1 MKVHGADVLVG
12 PLPVESRIK
21 GEVHM
26 ATQAVE
32 VPSKRLSLR
41 QRLDV
46 GNGLTP
52 YYLVLPTVLVTVAGM
67 FFPILISLWLSFF
80 DRLPGPSTEFIGLSN
95 YIQLIASSEFR
106 SSLSTTLIFTLI
118 AVTLET
124 LFGLGIALLL
134 NDTFPG
140 RGLVRAAVLV
150 PWAFPALLSAQMWS
164 LMYNDRTGIISY
176 FLQQMHILAPGST
189 LLQTNSGIMTAAIIA
204 DVWKTTPF
212 MALLLL
218 AGLQVIPPELY
229 EASTVDGATGF
240 QQFWTITLPMLNGPL
255 TVALLF
261 RTLASLGVFELFY
274 ILGGNQVQSMASY
287 SYNYMF
293 TRSTFDFPPG
303 VAAAVVLFVIVI
315 VQITYRFSAM
325 MIVLKGYV
333 KLTSPPPS
341 DQREAKQVQK
351 RKEF

>member
-1 MKVHGADVLVG
+1 
-12 PLPVESRIK
+12 
-21 GEVHM
+21 M
-26 ATQAVE
+26 ATQAVV
-32 VPSKRLSLR
+32 VPSKRPSLR
-41 QRLDV
+41 ERLDV
-46 GNGLTP
+46 GDGLTP
-52 YYLVLPTVLVTVAGM
+52 YYLVLPTVFVTLAGV
-67 FFPILISLWLSFF
+67 FLPILISLWFSFL
-80 DRLPGPSTEFIGLSN
+80 DRPPGHGAEFIGLSN
-95 YIQLIASSEFR
+95 YIQLIASGEFR

-124 LFGLGIALLL
+124 IFGLGIALLL
-134 NDTFPG
+134 NDMFPG
-140 RGLVRAAVLV
+140 RGLVRAAILV
-150 PWAFPALLSAQMWS
+150 PWAFPTILAAQMWS

-176 FLQQMHILAPGST
+176 FLQQMHILAPGAT
-189 LLQTNSGIMTAAIIA
+189 LLQTNSGIMTAAIIV
-204 DVWKTTPF
+204 DVWKYTPF

-218 AGLQVIPPELY
+218 AGLQVIPHELY
-229 EASTVDGATGF
+229 EAANVDGATRF

-303 VAAAVVLFVIVI
+303 VAAAVILFVVVI
-315 VQITYRFSAM
+315 FQITYRFSAM
-325 MIVLKGYV
+325 IIVLKGYV
-333 KLTSPPPS
+333 KLTSAPKL

-351 RKEF
+351 RNGTFGPGG

>member
-1 MKVHGADVLVG
+1 
-12 PLPVESRIK
+12 
-21 GEVHM
+21 M
-26 ATQAVE
+26 AAQAVE
-32 VPSKRLSLR
+32 ISSRRPSLR
-41 QRLDV
+41 ERLDL

-52 YYLVLPTVLVTVAGM
+52 YFLVLPTVFVTLTGL
-67 FFPILISLWLSFF
+67 FLPILYSLWLSFL
-80 DRLPGPSTEFIGLSN
+80 DRPPGPNAEFIGLSN
-95 YIQLIASSEFR
+95 YTQLITNSGFR

-124 LFGLGIALLL
+124 IFGLLIALLL
-134 NDTFPG
+134 NETFPG
-140 RGLVRAAVLV
+140 RGLVRAAIVV
-150 PWAFPALLSAQMWS
+150 PLAFPLLLTAQLWF

-176 FLQQMHILAPGST
+176 FLQKMHILAPGAT
-189 LLQTNSGIMTAAIIA
+189 LLQTNSGIITAAIIA
-204 DVWKTTPF
+204 DVWKNTPF

-218 AGLQVIPPELY
+218 AGLQVIPSELY
-229 EASTVDGATGF
+229 EASKIDGATRF

-261 RTLASLGVFELFY
+261 RTLAALGVFELFY

-287 SYNYMF
+287 SHNYMF

-333 KLTSPPPS
+333 KLTSPPQS
-341 DQREAKQVQK
+341 DQREANQVQK

>member
-1 MKVHGADVLVG
+1 
-12 PLPVESRIK
+12 
-21 GEVHM
+21 M

-32 VPSKRLSLR
+32 VPSKRPGLR
-41 QRLDV
+41 ERLDL

-52 YYLVLPTVLVTVAGM
+52 YYLVLPTVLVTLAGV
-67 FFPILISLWLSFF
+67 FFPILNSLWLSFLN
-80 DRLPGPSTEFIGLSN
+80 RPPGPGAEFIGLSN
-95 YIQLIASSEFR
+95 YVQLVASSEFR
-106 SSLSTTLIFTLI
+106 SSISTTLIFTLI

-124 LFGLGIALLL
+124 IFGLGIAFLL

-140 RGLVRAAVLV
+140 RGLVRAAILV
-150 PWAFPALLSAQMWS
+150 PWAFPTVIFAQMWS
-164 LMYNDRTGIISY
+164 MMYNDRTGIISY
-176 FLQQMHILAPGST
+176 FLQQMHILAPGAT

-204 DVWKTTPF
+204 DVWKNTPF

-218 AGLQVIPPELY
+218 AGLQVIPTEMY
-229 EASTVDGATGF
+229 EAANVDGATRF

-261 RTLASLGVFELFY
+261 RTVTSLGVFDLFY

-303 VAAAVVLFVIVI
+303 VAAAIILFVV
-315 VQITYRFSAM
+315 VVFQITYRFSAM
-325 MIVLKGYV
+325 IIVLKGYV
-333 KLTSPPPS
+333 KLTSPPKS
-341 DQREAKQVQK
+341 DQRKAKQVQK
-351 RKEF
+351 RNEF

>member
-1 MKVHGADVLVG
+1 MT
-12 PLPVESRIK
+12 
-21 GEVHM
+21 
-26 ATQAVE
+26 TQAVE
-32 VPSKRLSLR
+32 VPIKRPSLR
-41 QRLDV
+41 ERLDL
-46 GNGLTP
+46 GNGFTP
-52 YYLVLPTVLVTVAGM
+52 YFLVLPTVLVILVVA
-67 FFPILISLWLSFF
+67 FYPILYSLWLSLL
-80 DRLPGPSTEFIGLSN
+80 DNPLSPSVKLIGLSN
-95 YIQLIASSEFR
+95 YVQLFASSDFR
-106 SSLSTTLIFTLI
+106 SSIGTTLIFTTI

-124 LFGLGIALLL
+124 IFGLGIALLI

-140 RGLVRAAVLV
+140 RGLVRAAILI
-150 PWAFPALLSAQMWS
+150 PWAFPTIIAAQMWS

-176 FLQQMHILAPGST
+176 LLQQMHVLAPGDT
-189 LLQTNSGIMTAAIIA
+189 LLRSNSGIITAAIIA
-204 DVWKTTPF
+204 DVWKNTPF

-218 AGLQVIPPELY
+218 AGLQVIPHELY
-229 EASTVDGATGF
+229 EAADVDGGTRF

-274 ILGGNQVQSMASY
+274 LLGGNQEQSMASY

-315 VQITYRFSAM
+315 LQITYRFSAM

-333 KLTSPPPS
+333 KLTSTPPS